1 MANVGNVTSLSGNG
15 LRDWLIQRVSAL
27 ILAAY
32 TLFLVFFIMRH
43 PDLNYAD
50 WYGLYQCL
58 FVKIFTVFA
67 LLSIYAH
74 AWVGVWT
81 VLTDYIKPTWLRG
94 FLEVAVILTLLGC
107 LIWGI
112 AILWNFMG

>member
-15 LRDWLIQRVSAL
+15 LRDWLIQRVSAV

-32 TLFLVFFIMRH
+32 LLFLVGFMMLH
-43 PDLNYAD
+43 PNFGYAD
-50 WYGLYQCL
+50 WFNLFQNI
-58 FVKIFTVFA
+58 FVKIFTVVA
-67 LLSIYAH
+67 LLSIYVH
-74 AWVGVWT
+74 AWVGIWT

-94 FLEVAVILTLLGC
+94 LLEIAVILTLLGC

-112 AILWNFMG
+112 AILWNLMG